1 VNYLQTILERWASS
15 VSSCLLIE
23 RVNCVDAGS
32 VGSFSVCSGH
42 RSVQRCVAR
51 CRQKRRITRRAAV
64 CSSRVRS
71 APLICRSH
79 PCGYD
84 APPRRRRHRVHVSPC
99 GTCCSFRS
107 VHGAGSYCGI
117 SVCQNENFTAVFA
130 ASATAY

>member
-1 VNYLQTILERWASS
+1 VVNYLQTILERWASS

-84 APPRRRRHRVHVSPC
+84 AHPPPASTSSCPCFSVWDMLFVSIRP
-99 GTCCSFRS
+99 RS
-107 VHGAGSYCGI
+107 GQLLQHIGLP
-117 SVCQNENFTAVFA
+117 E
-130 ASATAY
+130 